1 MLPGTRMTTEID
13 SLGKGR
19 EENRPLGNKEAPA
32 HQWSCGWK
40 RKPLNQLSLAV
51 FNHNQE
57 IK

>member
-1 MLPGTRMTTEID
+1 MTTEID

-19 EENRPLGNKEAPA
+19 EENRPLGNKEAPG